1 MSARTVKN
9 LMEQQVDLIRPVIEL
24 RADMSH
30 HLARQVLPYLDPAGQ
45 EVVREVIEYLDE
57 ETDIED
63 NLPYFLDVAL
73 GEIRRTLAPK
83 AYDSG
88 FAGPGDC
95 RPGDGDSF
103 VSYRQLTPEEE
114 VLREAM
120 QPIGVL
126 MGAARRALYHAE
138 AVRQS
143 IRLLGME

>member
-1 MSARTVKN
+1 MNARSAKN
-9 LMEQQVDLIRPVIEL
+9 LMEQQVDLVRPVLEL
-24 RADMSH
+24 RTGMSQ
-30 HLARQVLPYLDPAGQ
+30 HLIQQVLPHLDPAGQ

-57 ETDIED
+57 ETDIEE

-83 AYDSG
+83 AYDGG
-88 FAGPGDC
+88 FAGSGGC